1 MLFYFDM
8 LTRSEFPTLS
18 SQSRSSMT
26 KDQSPANRQ
35 KSQAGR
41 VSSAAPANTSGKGKA
56 EASNKQTE
64 AMDFRDWCEGEWV
77 RLTGT
82 NDISFLEFC
91 IKQST
96 LEAETL
102 LRENI
107 GSLDRNH
114 QFIDKFLNYK
124 AFLSSE
130 VIDMTFQAPST
141 RGTRSDG
148 AARANPATAAR
159 GGTSVD
165 MELDGGGKK
174 KGKKGKKVSAAVLG
188 FNVVSNRIMM
198 GEIQNVD

>member
-1 MLFYFDM
+1 
-8 LTRSEFPTLS
+8 
-18 SQSRSSMT
+18 MT

-130 VIDMTFQAPST
+130 VIDMAFQAPST

>member
-1 MLFYFDM
+1 
-8 LTRSEFPTLS
+8 
-18 SQSRSSMT
+18 
-26 KDQSPANRQ
+26 
-35 KSQAGR
+35 
-41 VSSAAPANTSGKGKA
+41 
-56 EASNKQTE
+56 
-64 AMDFRDWCEGEWV
+64 MDFRDWCEGEWV

-82 NDISFLEFC
+82 NGIELCLFLASFKSSISCLCAVVLLSSVYSPLSDISFLEFC

-130 VIDMTFQAPST
+130 VIDMAFQAPST
-141 RGTRSDG
+141 RGTCSDG
-148 AARANPATAAR
+148 AAQANPATAAR
-159 GGTSVD
+159 GGTSAD